1 MNIKRHIINES
12 ISYFEQVFFE
22 KTNNISKLTS
32 IEEEKLIEEMLLGD
46 KEARK
51 QLIESKLDLVVKLAK
66 KYEGNDVELFDL
78 IQVGNI
84 AVINVLDT
92 IKFFEKDTY
101 YRYSYMA
108 IKNQMQQMI
117 KNEIKNSHLG
127 KGSEYDK
134 LVFFRTKDTTFETVL
149 EISLKENI
157 QKLLN
162 TLLPEE
168 KKILEM
174 RFGLNGFEKHTLK
187 EIGKELEVTREL
199 IRQTE
204 AKALRKLR
212 DPNSSIF
219 IDFFYE

>member
-22 KTNNISKLTS
+22 KINNISKLTS

-108 IKNQMQQMI
+108 IKNQMQQLI
-117 KNEIKNSHLG
+117 KNEIKNSHFG
-127 KGSEYDK
+127 KGSECDK
-134 LVFFRTKDTTFETVL
+134 LVFFSTKDTTFETVL
-149 EISLKENI
+149 EITLKENI
-157 QKLLN
+157 QKVLN

-219 IDFFYE
+219 IDLFL